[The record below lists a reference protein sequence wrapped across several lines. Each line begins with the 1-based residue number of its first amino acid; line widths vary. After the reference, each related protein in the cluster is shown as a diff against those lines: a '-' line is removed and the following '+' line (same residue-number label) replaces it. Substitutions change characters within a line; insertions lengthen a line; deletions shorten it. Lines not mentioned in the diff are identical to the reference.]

1 MNLNNKLKLMSLNC
15 NGIKN
20 KIDEILDF
28 YNNVDLFLFPRTLAF
43 Y

>member
-1 MNLNNKLKLMSLNC
+1 MSLNC

-28 YNNVDLFLFPRTLAF
+28 YNNVDLFCFQEHWLSTENAYCSIL
-43 Y
+43 

>member
-1 MNLNNKLKLMSLNC
+1 MNLNNNLKLMSLNC

-28 YNNVDLFLFPRTLAF
+28 IIM
-43 Y
+43 